1 MIRVLLLAG
10 VVLLTTSCAEEP
22 GHRPQ
27 PLLVGGDA
35 ARGLSAIRRYGCGGC
50 HVIPGLPEARGR
62 VGPSLRGIAARPYL
76 AGRMTNGAGN
86 LMTWIRT
93 PRAIDPGTLMPELGV
108 SEEDAR
114 DIATY
119 LYRLGPP
126 PTANEPTWPP
136 SVPANDRQSSR
147 SQARER

>member
-1 MIRVLLLAG
+1 MTRVLLLAG
-10 VVLLTTSCAEEP
+10 IVLLTAGCADEP
-22 GHRPQ
+22 GHASQ

-35 ARGLSAIRRYGCGGC
+35 TRGLNAIRRYGCGGC
-50 HVIPGLPEARGR
+50 HVIPGVPEARGR
-62 VGPSLRGIAARPYL
+62 AGPSLRGIAARPYL

-108 SEEDAR
+108 SEADAR

-119 LYRLGPP
+119 LYALGPSP
-126 PTANEPTWPP
+126 PANEPTWPP
-136 SVPANDRQSSR
+136 SVPA
-147 SQARER
+147 E